1 MILADEC
8 ELATTSHV
16 EVDVFGATVVVLATG
31 VASRPGWKARIE
43 LVSEGPPVRIRVV
56 VCRDPVGGSQ
66 PSADRVRASFAL
78 PAPPQLVIVHD
89 ASGETPFEFAGRIPD
104 ASSGPMR
111 GEGAAPD
118 APTDEG
124 PVTSASPPPDD
135 VTRSLDDVE
144 AGAASPDD
152 PAPLPVG
159 AAPEPSD
166 ELPTSGAD
174 ASDAGGPVEP
184 GPSEAP
190 GFYGLIDAP
199 DKFVV
204 GVPTDV
210 TIGIAAASD
219 PKVTGTRIDPPDSV
233 GEEFILTVQLV
244 ADGFDLSD
252 GNASWRHDLA
262 VTKAQ
267 RYPAIRLRVRAG
279 PLDGELEIRRLR
291 VLYSVAGQVIGIAER
306 AVAVVAEAATQA
318 TAPRVDSAARAAMAV
333 PVSEEPAD
341 LTIVILHDPAGER
354 GHLLW
359 AFSSPHSD
367 VGIPP
372 TDLTTDVGLSPEAFA
387 QRLRAEVEAAEAT
400 PGHPVLRETLRGIA
414 RKVAAEMPAEIWPI
428 LRTVAERRGVAPTVL
443 LLSQEPYVPWELA
456 EMPTPID
463 PALSPFLGAQTVIG
477 RWVFGQD
484 KPKMPPPAEVAMG
497 TMAVVY
503 GEYQHARLA
512 KLVEAEEER
521 ASLEQAYPA
530 LPVRATLPAV
540 IELLRGQPSADV
552 MHFAIHG
559 RFQGSAGAGLLMED
573 GAALSSLAVT
583 GSDLGAGP
591 FVFLNA
597 CQVGAGEEMLGDYSG
612 MAEAFLRAGASAVVA
627 PLWSVRDG
635 VAKDVALRF
644 YPGALT
650 EGASPAELLRRE
662 RARFTTAGDP
672 ATATH
677 LAYLFY
683 GHPAFHLK
691 RAS

>member
-1 MILADEC
+1 MADEC
-8 ELATTSHV
+8 ELAIAPRIQ
-16 EVDVFGATVVVLATG
+16 VDVFGATVVVLATD
-31 VASRPGWKARIE
+31 VPLRPGWKGRIE

-56 VCRDPVGGSQ
+56 VCRDPRGGPQ
-66 PSADRVRASFAL
+66 PSVAKIRASFAL
-78 PAPPQLVIVHD
+78 PAPPQLVIVQHGR
-89 ASGETPFEFAGRIPD
+89 GETPFEFAVRQAEPPAG
-104 ASSGPMR
+104 SMR
-111 GEGAAPD
+111 GEGRSPAAPER
-118 APTDEG
+118 ASP
-124 PVTSASPPPDD
+124 PSSASPPQP
-135 VTRSLDDVE
+135 VTRSIDGDE
-144 AGAASPDD
+144 RSATAPARPQSMPGGAAH
-152 PAPLPVG
+152 
-159 AAPEPSD
+159 EPSD
-166 ELPTSGAD
+166 DALPGSAAD
-174 ASDAGGPVEP
+174 VSDAARHVEP
-184 GPSEAP
+184 GVPEAR
-190 GFYGLIDAP
+190 GFYGRIDAP

-204 GVPTDV
+204 AVAAEV
-210 TIGIAAASD
+210 TIGIAAASH
-219 PKVTGTRIDPPDSV
+219 PKVIGTHIELPESI
-233 GEEFILTVQLV
+233 GSEFILTVQLV
-244 ADGFDLSD
+244 ADGFDLVD

-262 VTKAQ
+262 VTKHQ
-267 RYPAIRLRVRAG
+267 PHPATRLLIRAG
-279 PLDGELEIRRLR
+279 PLEGELEIRRLR

-306 AVAVVAEAATQA
+306 AVAVVAEGGTQVSP
-318 TAPRVDSAARAAMAV
+318 PRVDSAARAAMAV

-341 LTIVILHDPAGER
+341 LTIVILHDSAGER

-359 AFSSPHSD
+359 AFSSPHAD
-367 VGIPP
+367 VGIPSA
-372 TDLTTDVGLSPEAFA
+372 DLTTEVGLSPEAFA

-400 PGHPVLRETLRGIA
+400 PGQPVLRETLRGIA
-414 RKVAAEMPAEIWPI
+414 RKVTAEMPAQIWPI
-428 LRTVAERRGVAPTVL
+428 LRMVAERRGVAPTVL

-463 PALSPFLGAQTVIG
+463 PALPPFLGAQTVIG

-484 KPKMPPPAEVAMG
+484 KPKMPPPEEVAMG

-521 ASLEQAYPA
+521 ASLEQDYPA

-540 IELLRGQPSADV
+540 IELLRGRPSAEV

-583 GSDLGAGP
+583 GTDLGGGP

-650 EGASPAELLRRE
+650 EGVSPAELLRRE
-662 RARFTTAGDP
+662 RARFTAAGDT

-683 GHPAFHLK
+683 GHPAFHLT

>member
-1 MILADEC
+1 MGDEC
-8 ELATTSHV
+8 ELAIASRIL
-16 EVDVFGATVVVLATG
+16 VDVFGATVVVRATD
-31 VASRPGWKARIE
+31 VPSRPGWKGRIE

-56 VCRDPVGGSQ
+56 VCRDPRGDARRSG
-66 PSADRVRASFAL
+66 AEIRASFAL
-78 PAPPQLVIVHD
+78 PAPPQLVIVQD
-89 ASGETPFEFAGRIPD
+89 ARGETPFEFALRPAEAPAG
-104 ASSGPMR
+104 SMR
-111 GEGAAPD
+111 GESRSPHAPAGANPRASGPPPPPVTRSIDDVEPSAAAPGLPEAAPGGAAP
-118 APTDEG
+118 
-124 PVTSASPPPDD
+124 V
-135 VTRSLDDVE
+135 
-144 AGAASPDD
+144 
-152 PAPLPVG
+152 
-159 AAPEPSD
+159 PSD
-166 ELPTSGAD
+166 DGLPGSGAD

-184 GPSEAP
+184 GASEAR
-190 GFYGLIDAP
+190 GFYGRIDAP

-204 GVPTDV
+204 AIPAEV
-210 TIGIAAASD
+210 TIGIAAGSD
-219 PKVTGTRIDPPDSV
+219 PKVIGTHIELPESIGP
-233 GEEFILTVQLV
+233 EFILTVQLV
-244 ADGFDLSD
+244 ADGFDLVD
-252 GNASWRHDLA
+252 ENASWRHDLA
-262 VTKAQ
+262 VTKQ
-267 RYPAIRLRVRAG
+267 QPHPATRLLVRAVRLEG
-279 PLDGELEIRRLR
+279 DLEIRRLR

-306 AVAVVAEAATQA
+306 AVAVVADVAMQA
-318 TAPRVDSAARAAMAV
+318 PPPRVDSAARAAMAV

-359 AFSSPHSD
+359 AFSSPHPN
-367 VGIPP
+367 VGIPS

-400 PGHPVLRETLRGIA
+400 PGQPVLRETLRGIA
-414 RKVAAEMPAEIWPI
+414 RKVTAEMPAQIWPI
-428 LRTVAERRGVAPTVL
+428 LSSVAERLGVAPTVL

-456 EMPTPID
+456 EMPTPVD
-463 PALSPFLGAQTVIG
+463 PALPPFLGAQTVIG

-497 TMAVVY
+497 SMAVVY

-512 KLVEAEEER
+512 KLVEADEER
-521 ASLEQAYPA
+521 ASLEHDYPA
-530 LPVRATLPAV
+530 FPVRATLPAV
-540 IELLRGQPSADV
+540 IELLRGQPSAEV

-583 GSDLGAGP
+583 GTDLGAGP

-662 RARFTTAGDP
+662 RARFAAAGDP

-683 GHPAFHLK
+683 GHPAFHLT